1 MLQELVCNSGFFPIV
16 KFSDLRWSE
25 YRDRLLDALADAA
38 DPAEA
43 SPPAAPEQSAST
55 LPTTQH
61 RAERDVAVDRRVLAC
76 ARQATTLGA
85 VPVANLVGEVAVQA
99 RLLHDLAGLHGTRWS
114 RAAAADLISRLGPRI
129 AGGLVG
135 QTLGRSALKLVP
147 VLGST
152 VGAAWS
158 ARSAGVSTY
167 ALGRAADWYLESLGR
182 GEEISDD
189 ALRRVHRA
197 AAQSAVQ
204 VLSGD
209 NPDAPR

>member
-1 MLQELVCNSGFFPIV
+1 M

-25 YRDRLLDALADAA
+25 YRDRLLDALAEVT
-38 DPAEA
+38 DPAED
-43 SPPAAPEQSAST
+43 SPPAASESPPAA

-85 VPVANLVGEVAVQA
+85 VPVANLVGVVALQA
-99 RLLHDLAGLHGTRWS
+99 RMLHDLAGLHGTRWS
-114 RAAAADLISRLGPRI
+114 RATAADLISRLGPRI

-167 ALGRAADWYLESLGR
+167 ALGRAADWYLEALGR
-182 GEEISDD
+182 GEKIDD
-189 ALRRVHRA
+189 DTLRRVHRA
-197 AAQSAVQ
+197 AAQSALQ
-204 VLSGD
+204 VLSGN
-209 NPDAPR
+209 NPEAPR

>member
-1 MLQELVCNSGFFPIV
+1 M

-25 YRDRLLDALADAA
+25 YRDRLLDALADATTPA
-38 DPAEA
+38 DDL
-43 SPPAAPEQSAST
+43 PPATSDQSPAT

-61 RAERDVAVDRRVLAC
+61 RAERDVAVDRRVFSS

-85 VPVANLVGEVAVQA
+85 VPVANLVGVIVLQA
-99 RLLHDLAGLHGTRWS
+99 RMLHDLAGLHGTRWS

-147 VLGST
+147 ILGAT

-167 ALGRAADWYLESLGR
+167 ALGRAADWYLASLGR
-182 GEEISDD
+182 GETINDET
-189 ALRRVHRA
+189 LRRVHRV

-204 VLSGD
+204 VLSGQD
-209 NPDAPR
+209 PDAPR